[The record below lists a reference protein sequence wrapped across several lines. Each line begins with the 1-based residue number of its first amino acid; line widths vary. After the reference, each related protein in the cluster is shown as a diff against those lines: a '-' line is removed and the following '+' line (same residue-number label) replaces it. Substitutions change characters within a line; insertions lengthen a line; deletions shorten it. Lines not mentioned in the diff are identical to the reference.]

1 MNKLLKKHIAEFL
14 TPELLGHPHMSLFLN
29 AVSESYDFLEK
40 EHQLAERAFKLTEE
54 EFNEINEQLK
64 KEIEIKNESV
74 AALLSGLDEDISDEV
89 SRKQDALPFISGYIK
104 TQLNARKNA
113 EKIFSSLI
121 DYDHSAVVLRGA
133 NDELWYVNDLFLELF
148 HIPLNAKEAMKIGH
162 GSFRDKIVL
171 YFKDPQQADDRIGE
185 ILEKRGLVLKEK
197 VEMCDGKIYERD
209 YIPIFIDN
217 EYKAHLWKFV
227 DKTELYRAKEAVSSF
242 RLTNEKILNAALDG
256 IAIIN
261 NQDKIEYWNPRAEII
276 FGWKESEVL
285 QQELLKVLQ
294 PISSGEESAGLIDI
308 INNIESGEKSRI
320 VELTLKHKNG
330 RFLTVELF
338 VMLINQ
344 SDQFERWCFFRD
356 ITERKSNEKRLL
368 KSQNLLR
375 QCQELAHIGSWEHD
389 FRNNSVRW
397 TDEMFRIRGLEGR
410 NEESSL
416 ELFEKY
422 IHPEDLERVRNSIIA
437 ALENRENF
445 DIKYR
450 IIRKDGETR
459 ILHDIG
465 HPIVNES
472 GEIIKIQGTGQDV
485 TESERVAEALKLQ
498 RKFTDDIMNNLPADI
513 AVFDPDH
520 KYLFI
525 NPFGIKDTEL
535 RSWLIGKDDF
545 DYCHRRGLS
554 DSLATKRRVIFKQ
567 AVKTGMIQ
575 EWMDEQFDKQ
585 GNPRYILRKLYPY
598 FENGR
603 LKYVFG
609 YGTDITERRKAE
621 NRLNDALIA
630 TNKSNAELERFAYV
644 ASHDL
649 QEPLRMV
656 SSFLKLLETKY
667 REKLDETALKY
678 IHFAIDGS
686 ERMKEL
692 IQALL
697 QYSRFGYSKEAFN
710 KVDLN
715 EVMNELKHILNEKLT
730 ESGSVLT
737 IPTLPEITGNR
748 TQIKQLFQNL
758 IANAIKY
765 NDKKTPE
772 IKIGFSEDKDYWN
785 FSVSDNGIGIE
796 KKYFEKIF
804 VLFQRL
810 HGKSDYSGT
819 GIGLSICQKIVENH
833 KGKVNVESEPGKG
846 STFHFSISKSLME
859 TPPEESQIES
869 KNLK

>member
-1 MNKLLKKHIAEFL
+1 MNKLLQKHIAAFL
-14 TPELLGHPHMSLFLN
+14 PPELSKHPNMSLFLN
-29 AVSESYDFLEK
+29 AVNESYDFLERDY
-40 EHQLAERAFKLTEE
+40 QLMERAFKLTDE
-54 EFNEINEQLK
+54 EFNDINDQLK
-64 KEIEIKNESV
+64 KEIESKNESV

-89 SRKQDALPFISGYIK
+89 SKKENALSYVSGYIQS
-104 TQLNARKNA
+104 QLNAKKNA

-148 HIPLNAKEAMKIGH
+148 SIPLNAKEAMKMGH

-171 YFKDPQQADDRIGE
+171 HFKDPRQADDRIGE
-185 ILEKRGLVLKEK
+185 ILEKKELVLKER

-209 YIPIFIDN
+209 YIPIFIDK

-227 DKTELYRAKEAVSSF
+227 DKTELYRAKEAVTNF
-242 RLTNEKILNAALDG
+242 RLTNEKILNSSLDG
-256 IAIIN
+256 IAILN
-261 NQDKIEYWNPRAEII
+261 EHEKIEFWNPQAEKI
-276 FGWKESEVL
+276 FGWTESEVM
-285 QQELLKVLQ
+285 QKELLQVLK
-294 PISSGEESAGLIDI
+294 PLRPGDNETEINHI
-308 INNIESGEKSRI
+308 INGLQSDEKSNI
-320 VELTLKHKNG
+320 VEISFNSKTG
-330 RFLTVELF
+330 IPITVELF
-338 VMLINQ
+338 VLQIKQ
-344 SDQFERWCFFRD
+344 GDQFERWCFFRD
-356 ITERKSNEKRLL
+356 ISERKHNEERLL
-368 KSQNLLR
+368 ISQNLLR

-397 TDEMFRIRGLEGR
+397 TDEMFRIRGLEAKDD
-410 NEESSL
+410 ESSL

-422 IHPEDLERVRNSIIA
+422 IHPDDLERVRNTIA
-437 ALENRENF
+437 EAIDNKENF

-450 IIRKDGETR
+450 IVRKDGETR

-465 HPIVNES
+465 HPIMDDY
-472 GEIIKIQGTGQDV
+472 GKIIKIQGTGQDV
-485 TESERVAEALKLQ
+485 TETERVAEALILQ
-498 RKFTDDIMNNLPADI
+498 RKFTDDIMNHLPADI

-545 DYCHRRGLS
+545 DYCHRKGVS
-554 DSLATKRRVIFKQ
+554 DALAVKRRVIFKQ

-609 YGTDITERRKAE
+609 YGTDITERKKAE
-621 NRLNDALIA
+621 NRLNEALMA

-667 REKLDETALKY
+667 AEKLDETAIKY

-686 ERMKEL
+686 ERMKDL

-697 QYSRFGYSKEAFN
+697 QYSRFGYSKEAFG

-715 EVMNELKHILNEKLT
+715 EVLNELKHILHEKLT
-730 ESGSVLT
+730 ESRAVLT
-737 IPTLPEITGNR
+737 LPTLPAITGNR
-748 TQIKQLFQNL
+748 TQLKQLFQNL
-758 IANAIKY
+758 IVNAIKY
-765 NDKKTPE
+765 NDKATPE
-772 IKIGFSEDKDYWN
+772 IKVEVSENRNYWN
-785 FSVSDNGIGIE
+785 FAVTDNGIGIE

-804 VLFQRL
+804 VIFQRL

-833 KGKVNVESEPGKG
+833 QGKIQVESEPGKG
-846 STFHFSISKSLME
+846 STFRFSISKSLKE
-859 TPPEESQIES
+859 TPAEESRIES
-869 KNLK
+869 NNLQ